1 MQPIK
6 KPVSS
11 GNVKKGNEAQFAR
24 TRANKIRRIEREF
37 KKHPNTANNKKM
49 MDRLKELKEGKN

>member
-11 GNVKKGNEAQFAR
+11 GSVKKGNEAQFAR
-24 TRANKIRRIEREF
+24 TRANKIRRIE
-37 KKHPNTANNKKM
+37 KAIKDHPKMANNKKM